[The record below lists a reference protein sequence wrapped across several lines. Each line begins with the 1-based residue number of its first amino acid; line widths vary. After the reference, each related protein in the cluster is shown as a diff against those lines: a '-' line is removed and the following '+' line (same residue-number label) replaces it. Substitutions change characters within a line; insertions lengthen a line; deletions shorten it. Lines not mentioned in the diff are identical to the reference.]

1 MWEDLGNGE
10 GPVLVLCPRG
20 SSWEV
25 GSGPPLGLFLFH
37 KDDNPRHIN
46 DLYDTASSLS
56 YLICKRGRNT
66 QTCLSYGTAFEKANG
81 SMPIRGKSFMAGR
94 AGITWLET
102 VSLCVSP
109 PDILSDGPVCLTRLF
124 ESV

>member
-1 MWEDLGNGE
+1 MGRDQCQLSVPEVPLGKWD
-10 GPVLVLCPRG
+10 LVLH
-20 SSWEV
+20 
-25 GSGPPLGLFLFH
+25 LGCFYSIKMTTLG
-37 KDDNPRHIN
+37 RHF
-46 DLYDTASSLS
+46 TASSLS
-56 YLICKRGRNT
+56 YLICKRGGNT
-66 QTCLSYGTAFEKANG
+66 QTCLSCGIAFEKANG

-102 VSLCVSP
+102 VSLCVFP